1 MERRTILTGMAM
13 TVAAP
18 LIFRTSAFAAMI
30 DPKTAKTEA
39 DFRNGV
45 IGPAELS
52 LATSK
57 IAVDKATNEHAK
69 IFAGYELAEAIAVTD
84 VLRDLG
90 TAVPEMDEK
99 AKATLAKI
107 QSASGDEFDM
117 AYIQAQLENHEYL
130 RDLAEGFLA
139 NSSPSN
145 KDMAEMH
152 GRHLATLSHA
162 VFVEHVDITTRILA
176 ELKA

>member
-1 MERRTILTGMAM
+1 MDRRVILTGVAM
-13 TVAAP
+13 TIASP
-18 LIFRTSAFAAMI
+18 LILRTAAFAAMI
-30 DPKTAKTEA
+30 DPSAAKTEA

-57 IAVDKATNEHAK
+57 IAVEKATNEHAK
-69 IFAGYELAEAIAVTD
+69 IFAGYELAEAMAVTE

-90 TAVPEMDEK
+90 TEVPEMDEK

-107 QSASGDEFDM
+107 EAASGADFDI

-139 NSSPSN
+139 NSSADN
-145 KDMAEMH
+145 TDMAEMH

-162 VFVEHVDITTRILA
+162 VFKEHVDITTRILA

>member
-1 MERRTILTGMAM
+1 MDRRVILTGMA
-13 TVAAP
+13 VAAASP
-18 LIFRTSAFAAMI
+18 FVLRTAAFAAMI
-30 DPKTAKTEA
+30 EPKMAKTEA
-39 DFRNGV
+39 DFRNGL

-57 IAVDKATNEHAK
+57 LAVEKATNEHAR
-69 IFAGYELAEAIAVTD
+69 IFAGYELAEAMAVTE

-90 TAVPEMDEK
+90 TAVPAMDEK
-99 AKATLAKI
+99 AMATLTKI
-107 QSASGDEFDM
+107 QSATGAEFDM

-139 NSSPSN
+139 NSSASN

-162 VFVEHVDITTRILA
+162 VFKEHVDITSRILT
-176 ELKA
+176 ELKG